1 MIESRQRR
9 MEIPEPYEV
18 VLAFLKYLYND
29 RLDENESCD
38 IICQV
43 LVLANMYLLYRL
55 KKICCERLYRQ
66 HLTIETCGLIFEK
79 AISAEEVGLKLL
91 TLDFMFRNLGYIL
104 KSNILLQMA
113 PMIRM
118 EFLEAVPEEA
128 VLEVHH
134 RSARNSTYST
144 STKFAASKN
153 IAYITTTN
161 LYTTN
166 NNNNSE
172 NSNSSIIRLST
183 HNNQH
188 NHHHHHQQQQQQSGT
203 GVVVVGT
210 SGNNDLI
217 PVNSNNNNNN
227 LNTSSATTVGV

>member
-1 MIESRQRR
+1 MESRQKR

-38 IICQV
+38 IVSQV

-79 AISAEEVGLKLL
+79 AISAEEIGLKLL

-128 VLEVHH
+128 VLEVHR
-134 RSARNSTYST
+134 RSARNPTYST

-161 LYTTN
+161 LYTIN
-166 NNNNSE
+166 NNNNPE
-172 NSNSSIIRLST
+172 NNSSNIIRLTT
-183 HNNQH
+183 HSNQH
-188 NHHHHHQQQQQQSGT
+188 NHHHQQQQQQQLGT

-217 PVNSNNNNNN
+217 PVNSNNNSTN